1 MVLGPDGKP
10 CRACTA
16 FKEFANNQGVKKAMS
31 NTGMF
36 CQSVPKRTNAD
47 LNREIA
53 AKQAAK
59 AGSATTAIGALATLP
74 PQCPPD
80 SEQLG
85 RSTWTFLHTVA
96 AYYPVNPTPQH
107 RRSMLSLLQS
117 LPVLYPCNY
126 CADHLGVEMQKNPP
140 DVSGRAQLSNW
151 LCDVHNEVNE
161 RLGKDKFDCA
171 RAIERWKDGPK
182 DGSCD

>member
-1 MVLGPDGKP
+1 MKYLPLSTMELG
-10 CRACTA
+10 
-16 FKEFANNQGVKKAMS
+16 S
-31 NTGMF
+31 
-36 CQSVPKRTNAD
+36 
-47 LNREIA
+47 
-53 AKQAAK
+53 KQAIK
-59 AGSATTAIGALATLP
+59 AGLAGAAVGGLP
-74 PQCPPD
+74 LECPPD

-85 RSTWTFLHTVA
+85 KSTWTFLHTTA
-96 AYYPVNPTPQH
+96 AYYPVNPSPQH

-126 CADHLGVEMQKNPP
+126 CAEHLGGEMQKNPP
-140 DVSGRAQLSNW
+140 DVSGRAQLSKW

-171 RAIERWKDGPK
+171 RTLERWKDGPK